1 MHRMLAVILVGTF
14 SVAGCGGSEPSGPP
28 LNPVADVSQ
37 LMTMILDPAADAV
50 WDAVGTV
57 ITAEGRD
64 YWEPETDEEWA
75 VVANGAMTIIEGA
88 NLLMIGE
95 RARDQ
100 EGWMQLSRSMAEA
113 GMQMHEAAEAKDADL
128 VFELGETVYRTCD
141 RCHNLYWVGDEDRG
155 RVRNDN
161 PLPPDQ
167 R

>member
-1 MHRMLAVILVGTF
+1 MRQFLVLILASTLF
-14 SVAGCGGSEPSGPP
+14 VAGCGSEASGPP

-57 ITAEGRD
+57 ITAEGTD
-64 YWEPETDEEWA
+64 YWEPVTDEEWA
-75 VVANGAMTIIEGA
+75 VVQNGAMTLVEGA
-88 NLLMIGE
+88 NLLMIGD

-100 EGWMQLSRSMAEA
+100 EGWMQLSQNMSEA
-113 GMQMHEAAEAKDADL
+113 AMIMYEAAEARDADL
-128 VFELGETVYRTCD
+128 VFELGETVYRSCD

-155 RVRNDN
+155 RVRDDN
-161 PLPPDQ
+161 PEPPE

>member
-1 MHRMLAVILVGTF
+1 MRNLLTLVMAGTLL
-14 SVAGCGGSEPSGPP
+14 VAGCGGSEPSGPP
-28 LNPVADVSQ
+28 FKPVADVSQ

-57 ITAEGRD
+57 ITAEGTD

-75 VVANGAMTIIEGA
+75 VVQNGAMTIMEGA

-100 EGWMQLSRSMAEA
+100 EVWMQLSQNMSDAA
-113 GMQMHEAAEAKDADL
+113 SLMHEAAQARDPDL
-128 VFELGETVYRTCD
+128 VFELGETVYRSCD

-155 RVRNDN
+155 RVRDDN
-161 PLPPDQ
+161 PEPPE